1 MFKITPKNL
10 LHPEYPFAPKNF
22 PFFYGWIILI
32 VCTIGVIMSTPGQ
45 TIGVSA
51 FTDHLLAATGLSRL
65 QLSNAYFIGTLTSGL
80 LLPYGGVLLDRFGA
94 RVTVVCASIGLGLTL
109 CYLSFSDRLATI
121 INNTFPIIPYSTV
134 TLVILVL
141 GFVGLRFSG
150 QGMLTMI
157 SRTTLGKWFDRRRGF
172 VSGIAGVFVS
182 FGFSIAP
189 LTMSSSIDILGWRN
203 SWLAMAAVVGIGMS
217 LIGWFFYRDNPEEC
231 SLLMD
236 GKKYTQNSVETK
248 HSSDNNLQ
256 DFTRAEALRTIMF
269 WVVTLALSS
278 QALILTGITFHIV
291 DIGAEA
297 ELSQMQV
304 VSIFLPKA
312 VVSTI
317 VGYLMGMAADRVRLK
332 YLFMVMMVG
341 QIIGVAS
348 ITNFGEPLFRVLTIV
363 GFGISSGCFGTL
375 SAVALPRFFGRTYLG
390 SISGFQMM
398 ILVIASAIGPSFLAI
413 FKDKLG
419 SYQVGLYGCL
429 ILAILILIL
438 TFFARQPR
446 KSQLLD

>member
-1 MFKITPKNL
+1 MLKITAKNL
-10 LHPEYPFAPKNF
+10 LDPEYPFAPKNF

-94 RVTVVCASIGLGLTL
+94 RVTVVCASIGLALTL

-134 TLVILVL
+134 VLVVLIL
-141 GFVGLRFSG
+141 GFVCLRFSG
-150 QGMLTMI
+150 QGMLTMT
-157 SRTTLGKWFDRRRGF
+157 SRTTLGKWFERRRGF
-172 VSGIAGVFVS
+172 VSGLTGVFIS
-182 FGFSIAP
+182 FGLSIAP
-189 LTMSSSIDILGWRN
+189 LTMSSLIDLLGWRN
-203 SWLAMAAVVGIGMS
+203 TWIVMAAVVGIGMG
-217 LIGWFFYRDNPEEC
+217 LIGLFFYRDNPEEC

-236 GKKYTQNSVETK
+236 GKKYAQSSLEKK
-248 HSSDNNLQ
+248 HSSNNNLQ
-256 DFTRAEALRTIMF
+256 DFTRSEALHTIMF

-278 QALILTGITFHIV
+278 QALIITGITFHIV

-297 ELSQMQV
+297 ELSQMQA
-304 VSIFLPKA
+304 VSIFLPQA

-317 VGYLMGMAADRVRLK
+317 VGYLMGIAADRVPIR
-332 YLFMVMMVG
+332 YLFMIMMLG
-341 QIIGVAS
+341 QIIGVVS
-348 ITNFGEPLFRVLTIV
+348 IANFDVPLFRFLTIV
-363 GFGISSGCFGTL
+363 GFGISSGCFATL
-375 SAVALPRFFGRTYLG
+375 SAVALPRFFGRAYLG

-419 SYQVGLYGCL
+419 SYQPGLYSCL
-429 ILAILILIL
+429 IFAILIFIF
-438 TFFARQPR
+438 TFFAQNPR
-446 KSQLLD
+446 KS

>member
-1 MFKITPKNL
+1 MLKISPKNL
-10 LHPEYPFAPKNF
+10 LEPNYPFAPKNF

-32 VCTIGVIMSTPGQ
+32 VCTIGIIMSTPGQ

-80 LLPYGGVLLDRFGA
+80 ILPYGGVLLDRFGA
-94 RVTVVCASIGLGLTL
+94 RVTVVCASIGLALTL
-109 CYLSFSDRLATI
+109 CYLSLSDRLATI
-121 INNTFPIIPYSTV
+121 INNTFPIIPYSTIA
-134 TLVILVL
+134 LVILIL
-141 GFVGLRFSG
+141 GFVCLRFSG
-150 QGMLTMI
+150 QGMLTMT

-203 SWLAMAAVVGIGMS
+203 TWLTMAAVVGIGMS

-236 GKKYTQNSVETK
+236 GKKYTLNSGETK

-317 VGYLMGMAADRVRLK
+317 VGYLMGIAADRVPLK
-332 YLFMVMMVG
+332 YLFMVMMLG
-341 QIIGVAS
+341 QIIGIAS

-363 GFGISSGCFGTL
+363 GFGITSGCFGTL

-419 SYQVGLYGCL
+419 SYQPGLYGCL
-429 ILAILILIL
+429 ILAILILIF

-446 KSQLLD
+446 KSYPLD